1 MKNEELILARLDA
14 LEAEVAV
21 LKINAGLVEPVAR
34 DVAPT
39 KLVEPKLSI
48 THPIETSPI
57 VLPTEAEYRRI
68 LSAVRDAY
76 PQLRPRSN
84 PRFADQDEA
93 GFFREFCAAFERV
106 SHLRRTENV
115 DSKHALSWWVD
126 ETNRWLHGSQQI
138 DGIAFL
144 AAVIGA
150 GDVSFVQRDEYGNA
164 WAFGLATFG
173 GRPATEAWRRVLKGQ
188 LLTPVAGRFGP
199 PGPRPSVRLETEI
212 ER

>member
-1 MKNEELILARLDA
+1 MKNEEAILAALDA
-14 LEAEVAV
+14 LKTRVAALEA
-21 LKINAGLVEPVAR
+21 NAGLVEPAR
-34 DVAPT
+34 DAEPP
-39 KLVEPKLSI
+39 KFVERGVTI

-57 VLPTEAEYRRI
+57 VLPTEIEYRGI

-76 PQLRPRSN
+76 PQLWRRSN

-93 GFFREFCAAFERV
+93 EFFRDFSAAFERV
-106 SHLRRTENV
+106 SHLRRTEKI
-115 DSKHALSWWVD
+115 DSGRGLSWWVD
-126 ETNRWLHGSQQI
+126 ETNKWLRSSRRIEI
-138 DGIAFL
+138 DGAAFL

-188 LLTPVAGRFGP
+188 LLTPVAGKFGG
-199 PGPRPSVRLETEI
+199 PGPRPSVTLEVEQ
-212 ER
+212 